1 MPEVS
6 GFKNV
11 NTPLNNP
18 SVNRSG
24 DVAQTGQVKSSQK
37 VQRALDQAGIETT
50 TKTQQQQP
58 LPTIIRRMVPRDIV
72 NQLVQLGIRPTA
84 ANRGL
89 ALKMLLNG
97 LELSKQNFTLIESLT
112 AGMNHSEHIEQAAV
126 ILVNKGLPSR
136 TAVQQLAGFLEKNP
150 QLANQLNDILTNL
163 AQVQA
168 ELVSQQTVTTL
179 SPQLMTQ
186 LSAILTSLEG
196 YILALPK
203 DLKEKL
209 SKGGGFLNRAE
220 LLTNMR
226 AVRALIQGIEQQ
238 AQQGEQAT
246 TANALLSGLSKL
258 GQQTKELTDSLI
270 VQAVLSKPN
279 EREDSAMKEQFAY
292 WQIPNSLATPPKN
305 IDLLVQRDPRDRNR
319 TINPRKTKLILKTE
333 TPALGEIAV
342 EVDIEDDNLDFK
354 FNSNDDEI
362 RKLIQAEV
370 DNLRQKLESL
380 NYKTKSVRVVKRNLD
395 VKKYLIPTLDMNSLT
410 RVQTEV

>member
-6 GFKNV
+6 GFNKSIN
-11 NTPLNNP
+11 NPLNSQNI
-18 SVNRSG
+18 NRSG
-24 DVAQTGQVKSSQK
+24 DVAQTGQVKGSQK
-37 VQRALDQAGIETT
+37 VQRALDQNAVEDAN
-50 TKTQQQQP
+50 KTQKQQP

-97 LELSKQNFTLIESLT
+97 LELSKQNFSLIESLT
-112 AGMNHSEHIEQAAV
+112 AGMNHDENIEQAAV

-136 TAVQQLAGFLEKNP
+136 AAVQQLAGFLEKNP
-150 QLANQLNDILTNL
+150 QLATQLNEVLANL
-163 AQVQA
+163 AQVQTA
-168 ELVSQQTVTTL
+168 LAGQTLATI

-186 LSAILTSLEG
+186 LAAVLASLEG

-203 DLKEKL
+203 ELKDKL
-209 SKGGGFLNRAE
+209 SKGSAFLNRAE

-226 AVRALIQGIEQQ
+226 AVRALVQGIEQQ
-238 AQQGEQAT
+238 AKKEDAPS
-246 TANALLSGLSKL
+246 ANTLLSSLAKL
-258 GQQTKELTDSLI
+258 GQQAKDLTDSLM

-292 WQIPNSLATPPKN
+292 WQIPNSLNTPPKN

-333 TPALGEIAV
+333 TPALGEIAI
-342 EVDIEDDNLDFK
+342 EVDIDNDDLDFK
-354 FNSNDDEI
+354 FNSNDDEV

-370 DNLRQKLESL
+370 DNLRQKVEAL